1 MSRLRIVP
9 ALALVLSATAGAAV
23 DPVLLNLVMPQAK
36 VLYGIQVQ
44 PALTSPFGQF
54 ALSRIPNDQVLTRF
68 MAASGFDL
76 QRDLREV
83 LIATSFDGSN
93 GADTL
98 ILARGTFAPD
108 KVTAIAAQIG
118 ATLSDYAGVS
128 MFILPQDQDPRAFA
142 FLDDSIIAIGSE
154 AAIRGVIGRRAA
166 TETAF
171 SAALL
176 QKALDVAA
184 TQDAWCATVTP
195 LTALVPRGS
204 TGGFDPT
211 PLLEIVTESWV
222 GLHFDAGGG
231 VALSAE
237 ALTHSLPEARQLAG
251 MLGLASG
258 MLKGTPAA
266 VLQNA
271 SFTARGPVMR
281 VNLTISE
288 RDVERSFTAA
298 TPPRAAR

>member
-9 ALALVLSATAGAAV
+9 VLALLLSATAGAAV
-23 DPVLLNLVMPQAK
+23 DPVLLNLVMPEAK
-36 VLYGIQVQ
+36 VLFGIQVQ
-44 PALTSPFGQF
+44 PTLTAPFGQF
-54 ALSRIPNDQVLTRF
+54 ALSRIPNTQVVTRF

-76 QRDLREV
+76 QLDLREV
-83 LIATSFDGSN
+83 LIATSFDGS
-93 GADTL
+93 GAADTL

-118 ATLSDYAGVS
+118 ATVSTYGGVS
-128 MFILPQDQDPRAFA
+128 MFILPQDQAPRAFA
-142 FLDDSIIAIGSE
+142 FLDDSTLAIGSE
-154 AAIRGVIGRRAA
+154 PAIRGVIDRRTA
-166 TETAF
+166 TQPTF
-171 SAALL
+171 SGTLL

-184 TQDAWCATVTP
+184 THDAWCATATP
-195 LTALVPRGS
+195 LTALIPRGA

-211 PLLEIVTESWV
+211 PLLGSVTESWV
-222 GLHFDAGGG
+222 GLHFDAAG

-251 MLGLASG
+251 LLGLASG
-258 MLKGTPAA
+258 MLKGTPAS

-288 RDVERSFTAA
+288 QDVERSFPAA
-298 TPPRAAR
+298 VPPRAAR

>member
-9 ALALVLSATAGAAV
+9 VLALVLSATAGAAV

-44 PALTSPFGQF
+44 PTLTSPAGQF
-54 ALSRIPNDQVLTRF
+54 ALSRVPNTQVLTRF

-83 LIATSFDGSN
+83 LIATSFDGTS

-108 KVTAIAAQIG
+108 KVRAIAAQIG
-118 ATLSDYAGVS
+118 ATVSDYSGVS

-142 FLDDSIIAIGSE
+142 FLDDSIVAIGSE
-154 AAIRGVIGRRAA
+154 PAIRSVIGRRAA

-195 LTALVPRGS
+195 LPALIPRGS

-211 PLLEIVTESWV
+211 PLLESVTESWV
-222 GLHFDAGGG
+222 GLHFDAAG

-258 MLKGTPAA
+258 MLKDTPAA

-288 RDVERSFTAA
+288 RDVERSFPGAA
-298 TPPRAAR
+298 PPRAAR